1 MENNI
6 QDACNKVGN
15 LATQNALSLFDT
27 DGSPIKIGS
36 EKWTS
41 KGIYPRKYQT
51 PYGETSIDRHVYQN
65 SRGGKTFCPLEN
77 NARIIR
83 KATPRLAMQLSH
95 KYNQSNVQAVCRDL
109 EQNNNRKVSRSFVQ
123 NIVDWVGSIACAK
136 EQNWE
141 YSLPKINDHVASV
154 VVSMDGANILIR
166 DDGWREAMVGVIS
179 LYNSQGK
186 RLNTI
191 YIGQSP
197 QYGKK
202 TFKQRLEQEILKIKK
217 HYPNAKYVA
226 ITDGAADNWSFLKKH
241 TELQLLDYYH
251 VTEYLQN
258 VAMASF
264 PQKTGKAKRQ
274 EWMEVNCHNLK
285 HTVGTVDLLINPN
298 PDIENTMIAQVLN
311 APKKSPK
318 SFITNKVYLVFADSL
333 CTLTTCTLKCVSI
346 SGFGKEMQR
355 LARKTSLSKK
365 VKSDLLKALT
375 YFTNHKDMMDY
386 PYHIEHNLPIGS
398 GVTEAACKTLVK
410 QRLCNS
416 GMRWKKRGAQ
426 MVLTLRALVQSTDRW
441 AQFWSKIDRYGA
453 SK

>member
-1 MENNI
+1 M
-6 QDACNKVGN
+6 
-15 LATQNALSLFDT
+15 
-27 DGSPIKIGS
+27 
-36 EKWTS
+36 
-41 KGIYPRKYQT
+41 
-51 PYGETSIDRHVYQN
+51 
-65 SRGGKTFCPLEN
+65 
-77 NARIIR
+77 
-83 KATPRLAMQLSH
+83 
-95 KYNQSNVQAVCRDL
+95 
-109 EQNNNRKVSRSFVQ
+109 
-123 NIVDWVGSIACAK
+123 
-136 EQNWE
+136 
-141 YSLPKINDHVASV
+141 ASV
-154 VVSMDGANILIR
+154 VVSMDGANVLIR

-179 LYNSQGK
+179 LYNLQGK
-186 RLNTI
+186 RLNTT

-202 TFKQRLEQEILKIKK
+202 TFKQRLEQEIVKIKK

-226 ITDGAADNWSFLKKH
+226 IADGAADNWSFLEKY
-241 TELQLLDYYH
+241 TELQLLDYFH

-274 EWMEVNCHNLK
+274 EWMEITCHNLK
-285 HTVGTVDLLINPN
+285 HTAGTVDLLI
-298 PDIENTMIAQVLN
+298 E
-311 APKKSPK
+311 
-318 SFITNKVYLVFADSL
+318 
-333 CTLTTCTLKCVSI
+333 
-346 SGFGKEMQR
+346 EMQR

-441 AQFWSKIDRYGA
+441 TQFWSKIDRYGA